1 MNISNKKEL
10 LRTELKK
17 KRDRLTK
24 RQRIEKSEK
33 IAYFLCESDEFK
45 QSNNVFCYISYMNEV
60 ETNSLINFILKQG
73 LALFVP
79 KVINSIEMIAIKLN
93 SLSDLE
99 LDNVGILTPKSGEIL
114 LEPIDIAITPGIGF
128 TKTGGRIGY
137 GRGYY
142 DRWFSKNL
150 VKTKVGI
157 AFEEQIV
164 EKLPLE
170 ETDIPMDILITEK
183 YVTNLKN

>member
-1 MNISNKKEL
+1 MDILSKKEL

-17 KRDRLTK
+17 KRDGLTR

-33 IAYFLCESDEFK
+33 ITYFLCESDVFK

-60 ETNSLINFILKQG
+60 KTNSLINFIIKQG
-73 LALFVP
+73 LTLFVP
-79 KVINSIEMIAIKLN
+79 KVINSVEMIAIKLN

-99 LDNVGILTPKSGEIL
+99 PDNIGILTPKSGEIL
-114 LEPIDIAITPGIGF
+114 LEPVDIAITPGIGF
-128 TKTGGRIGY
+128 TKRGGRIGY

-150 VKTKVGI
+150 VKTKIGI

-170 ETDIPMDILITEK
+170 ETDVPVDMLITDK
-183 YVTNLKN
+183 NVMNLKN

>member
-1 MNISNKKEL
+1 MDILNKKEL

-17 KRDRLTK
+17 KRDELTK
-24 RQRIEKSEK
+24 RQQIEKSEK
-33 IAYFLCESDEFK
+33 ITYFLCESEEFK

-60 ETNSLINFILKQG
+60 KTNSLINFIFKQG
-73 LALFVP
+73 LTLFVP

-99 LDNVGILTPKSGEIL
+99 PDNFGILTPKSGEIL
-114 LEPIDIAITPGIGF
+114 LEPVDIAITPGIGF

-150 VKTKVGI
+150 VKTKIGI

-170 ETDIPMDILITEK
+170 ETDIPVDMLVTDK
-183 YVTNLKN
+183 YVINLKN

>member
-1 MNISNKKEL
+1 
-10 LRTELKK
+10 
-17 KRDRLTK
+17 
-24 RQRIEKSEK
+24 
-33 IAYFLCESDEFK
+33 
-45 QSNNVFCYISYMNEV
+45 MNEV
-60 ETNSLINFILKQG
+60 ETNSLISFIIKQR
-73 LALFVP
+73 LTLFVP
-79 KVINSIEMIAIKLN
+79 KVINNIEMIAIKLD

-99 LDNVGILTPKSGEIL
+99 PDNIGILTPKSGEIL

-150 VKTKVGI
+150 VKTKIGI

-170 ETDIPMDILITEK
+170 ETDIPVDMLITDK
-183 YVTNLKN
+183 YAMNVKN

>member
-1 MNISNKKEL
+1 
-10 LRTELKK
+10 
-17 KRDRLTK
+17 
-24 RQRIEKSEK
+24 
-33 IAYFLCESDEFK
+33 
-45 QSNNVFCYISYMNEV
+45 MNEV

-79 KVINSIEMIAIKLN
+79 KVINNIEMIAIKLN

-99 LDNVGILTPKSGEIL
+99 PDNIGILTPKSGEIL

-128 TKTGGRIGY
+128 TKIGGRIGY
-137 GRGYY
+137 GHGYY

-170 ETDIPMDILITEK
+170 ETDIPIKNWHMHMIFIINIFITFTGSCCSRINNNGRNIIFLFMIGNSPED
-183 YVTNLKN
+183 NRM

>member
-1 MNISNKKEL
+1 MDISNKKKL
-10 LRTELKK
+10 LRIELKK
-17 KRDRLTK
+17 KRNGLTK

-33 IAYFLCESDEFK
+33 ITYFLCESDEFK
-45 QSNNVFCYISYMNEV
+45 HANNVFCYISYMNEV
-60 ETNSLINFILKQG
+60 ETNLLINFIFKQG
-73 LALFVP
+73 LPLFVP
-79 KVINSIEMIAIKLN
+79 KVINNMEMIAIKLN

-99 LDNVGILTPKSGEIL
+99 PDNIGILTPKSGEIL

-157 AFEEQIV
+157 AFENQIV

-170 ETDIPMDILITEK
+170 ETDISMDIIITEK

>member
-1 MNISNKKEL
+1 MSISNKKEL
-10 LRTELKK
+10 LRAELKK
-17 KRDRLTK
+17 KRASLTK
-24 RQRIEKSEK
+24 KQRIEKSEK
-33 IAYFLCESDEFK
+33 IAYFLRKSDEFK

-73 LALFVP
+73 LTLFVP
-79 KVINSIEMIAIKLN
+79 KIINNMEMNAIKLN

-99 LDNVGILTPKSGEIL
+99 PDNIGILTPKSGEIL

-128 TKTGGRIGY
+128 TKTGDRLGY

-150 VKTKVGI
+150 VKTKVGV

-164 EKLPLE
+164 EKLPAE